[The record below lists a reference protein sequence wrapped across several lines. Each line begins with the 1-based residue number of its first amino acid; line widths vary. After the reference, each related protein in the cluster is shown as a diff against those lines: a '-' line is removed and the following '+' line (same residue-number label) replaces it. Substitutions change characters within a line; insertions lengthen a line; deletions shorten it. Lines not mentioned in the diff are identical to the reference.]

1 MVSTRG
7 ARRAADGDDAEDGEL
22 SGWWREGGADVG
34 VAAGRNE
41 PRARREGRSQANL
54 LDLPANDFDGGPAEE
69 VELVQA
75 AMAKAR

>member
-1 MVSTRG
+1 M
-7 ARRAADGDDAEDGEL
+7 
-22 SGWWREGGADVG
+22 G